1 MNEEVPVLREI
12 KVKAVV
18 GACVSLAVLL
28 AVPVRAQRPAPVA
41 SPEMQR
47 LSNLI
52 VGTFDVVEKHHA
64 RPGGAE
70 AEWQATGTAT
80 YRPGPDGLSVVED
93 YRSTG
98 RQGAFSAVAV
108 LWWDPETR
116 AFRHFE
122 CESGDPCGVVDDKG
136 AWDGEAIVFT
146 RQMDRQGR
154 RIVLEERYDF
164 SRPDTIVITSR
175 ASVDGGPPMTG
186 MTITYT
192 RASRG
197 R

>member
-1 MNEEVPVLREI
+1 MLREI
-12 KVKAVV
+12 KVAAVV
-18 GACVSLAVLL
+18 GPCVLITALL
-28 AVPVRAQRPAPVA
+28 AAPVRAQRPSPGP

-52 VGTFDVVEKHHA
+52 VGTFDVVEKHHG
-64 RPGGAE
+64 RPGA
-70 AEWQATGTAT
+70 AEWQATGTAN
-80 YRPGPDGLSVVED
+80 YRPGPDGLSVIED

-98 RQGAFSAVAV
+98 RHGAFSAVAV
-108 LWWDPETR
+108 LWWDPEAR

-154 RIVLEERYDF
+154 KIVLEDRYDF
-164 SRPDTIVITSR
+164 SRPGTIVITSR
-175 ASVDGGPPMTG
+175 ASVDGAPPMTG

-192 RASRG
+192 RVNGAR
-197 R
+197 

>member
-1 MNEEVPVLREI
+1 MLRGI
-12 KVKAVV
+12 KVAVAAVPCLAVAVV
-18 GACVSLAVLL
+18 LVA
-28 AVPVRAQRPAPVA
+28 PVRAQQPAPA
-41 SPEMQR
+41 PSPEMRR
-47 LSNLI
+47 LSYLI
-52 VGTFDVVEKHHA
+52 VGTFDVVEKHHG
-64 RPGGAE
+64 RPGAS
-70 AEWQATGTAT
+70 EWQATGTAS

-98 RQGAFSAVAV
+98 PRGAFSAVAV
-108 LWWDPETR
+108 LWWDPEAC

-122 CESGDPCGVVDDKG
+122 CESGEPCGVVDDKG

-154 RIVLEERYDF
+154 KIVLEERYDF
-164 SRPDTIVITSR
+164 SKPDTIVITSR
-175 ASVDGGPPMTG
+175 ASIDGAPPMTG

>member
-1 MNEEVPVLREI
+1 MLRRI
-12 KVKAVV
+12 KIAVGV
-18 GACVSLAVLL
+18 VSCVAIVILL
-28 AVPVRAQRPAPVA
+28 AAPVRAQQPAPVP

-52 VGTFDVVEKHHA
+52 VGTFDVVEKHHG
-64 RPGGAE
+64 RPGAP
-70 AEWQATGTAT
+70 EWQATGTAS

-98 RQGAFSAVAV
+98 PRGSFSAVAV
-108 LWWDPETR
+108 LWWDAEAR

-122 CESGDPCGVVDDKG
+122 CESGEPCGVVDDKG

-154 RIVLEERYDF
+154 KIVLEERYDF

-175 ASVDGGPPMTG
+175 ASVDGAPPMTG

>member
-1 MNEEVPVLREI
+1 MLREKTVPV
-12 KVKAVV
+12 VAA
-18 GACVSLAVLL
+18 ACVAFTVLL
-28 AVPVRAQRPAPVA
+28 AAPVRAQRPSPVP
-41 SPEMQR
+41 SPEMRR

-52 VGTFDVVEKHHA
+52 VGTFDVVERHHG
-64 RPGGAE
+64 RPNA
-70 AEWQATGTAT
+70 AEWQAAGTAS

-98 RQGAFSAVAV
+98 PRGAFSAIAV
-108 LWWDPETR
+108 LWWDPEAR

-122 CESGDPCGVVDDKG
+122 CESGDPCGMVDDKG

-146 RQMDRQGR
+146 RNMDRQGR

-175 ASVDGGPPMTG
+175 ASVDGAPPMTG

-192 RASRG
+192 KASRG